1 MLTVVLKDDV
11 LVLLDDCK
19 ALVEL
24 SGAILL
30 THECLELG
38 ELAGCDVNHFVFAD
52 IASHTGILTLVVNG
66 TTGGLSS
73 GGSLV

>member
-1 MLTVVLKDDV
+1 M
-11 LVLLDDCK
+11 LLDDGK

-24 SGAILL
+24 SGAILI

-38 ELAGCDVNHFVFAD
+38 ELARCDVNHLVFAD
-52 IASHTGILTLVVNG
+52 IASHTGVLTLVVNG
-66 TTGGLSS
+66 STSGLSS

>member
-1 MLTVVLKDDV
+1 M
-11 LVLLDDCK
+11 LLDDCK

-38 ELAGCDVNHFVFAD
+38 ELTGRDVNHLVFAD
-52 IASHTGILTLVVNG
+52 IASHTGVLTLVVNG
-66 TTGGLSS
+66 TTSGLSS